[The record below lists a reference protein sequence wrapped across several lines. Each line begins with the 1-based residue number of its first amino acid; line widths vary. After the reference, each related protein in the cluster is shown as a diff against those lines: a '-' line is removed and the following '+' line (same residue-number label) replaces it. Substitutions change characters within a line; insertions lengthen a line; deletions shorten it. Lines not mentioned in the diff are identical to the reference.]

1 MALKSGMHV
10 VLSHN
15 APRKKLSCPKSS
27 SSIVLKRGTQEE
39 HWERHNEIWKQ
50 CLVPF
55 LCHMRSFPIL
65 VKTLRG
71 ELCLSLF

>member
-39 HWERHNEIWKQ
+39 H
-50 CLVPF
+50 
-55 LCHMRSFPIL
+55 
-65 VKTLRG
+65 
-71 ELCLSLF
+71 